1 MIYLVAD
8 PSTADFNE
16 SSDVIFKQGESTALS
31 FFVSLINSAT
41 AASGNDILAVSG
53 TDVNF
58 DVQLQLS
65 DVDIS
70 VAADTLG
77 LSPITPNI
85 DTAELQVALAAGG
98 SVSQILTG
106 TATVTIDAAVCTDV
120 QYLCAVLSEGVN
132 ASYTDAD
139 NSSAS
144 NIACEDISTR
154 KTCEPGRYES

>member
-8 PSTADFNE
+8 PSTAAFNE
-16 SSDVIFKQGESTALS
+16 SSDVIFKQGESTAVS

-85 DTAELQVALAAGG
+85 DTADYRWRWQLEEAYRR
-98 SVSQILTG
+98 S
-106 TATVTIDAAVCTDV
+106 
-120 QYLCAVLSEGVN
+120 
-132 ASYTDAD
+132 
-139 NSSAS
+139 
-144 NIACEDISTR
+144 
-154 KTCEPGRYES
+154 